1 MDAHQHGYQPHHQHG
16 YNPPNQG
23 RTTCAFPS
31 PPARTV
37 YCMPAPFSQV
47 NGQKYQSLPY
57 AYGQPRVMSGH

>member
-1 MDAHQHGYQPHHQHG
+1 MEAYHQPQHGAQHPH
-16 YNPPNQG
+16 NQG

-31 PPARTV
+31 PPARSV

-57 AYGQPRVMSGH
+57 AYGQPRVLNGGY